1 MGEVARE
8 IQFGSTVTPGVTI
21 IEGTDHPVAPS
32 ATKAQLWV
40 KSDYVVPTGSPHTKD
55 GQVLM
60 MTDDT
65 GLDIEM
71 SWLAANYKPRIG
83 AALAFA
89 HIEEGVGFAG
99 GVQSGPTVDSCISYI
114 YDHLS
119 NMWYKA
125 FVDNTFA
132 DARITSSNDGGYTW
146 VPLHTVDTS
155 IAHGDLAQPCTN
167 GTNLGVAADGAF
179 YLSTS
184 LSASD
189 LPSAGAPTG
198 SPALMSGSTGLVWSE
213 QSSLWVMCGDNATNG
228 YIYTSPDGITW
239 FNRTPA
245 GMTTD
250 MPVSMDIAH
259 TGFGGYTN
267 TERIILCCGANG
279 TQLWFSTTG
288 GITWTEDT
296 SNVPSIGMET
306 IMWAPS
312 IVGDST
318 LSVSMGAWIGV
329 DAGSNLWF
337 SINNQGSY
345 WLDTTHSARC
355 IYRTPEFA
363 GWGNTSTNQT
373 FYKFDAIS
381 DDTTRGVNYSSA
393 GVLYQ
398 DQRAGASS
406 NNALN
411 RARYQWG
418 NGVIM
423 YDREGDFELQIGRY
437 GPIEPLL

>member
-1 MGEVARE
+1 
-8 IQFGSTVTPGVTI
+8 
-21 IEGTDHPVAPS
+21 
-32 ATKAQLWV
+32 
-40 KSDYVVPTGSPHTKD
+40 
-55 GQVLM
+55 
-60 MTDDT
+60 
-65 GLDIEM
+65 
-71 SWLAANYKPRIG
+71 
-83 AALAFA
+83 
-89 HIEEGVGFAG
+89 
-99 GVQSGPTVDSCISYI
+99 
-114 YDHLS
+114 
-119 NMWYKA
+119 
-125 FVDNTFA
+125 
-132 DARITSSNDGGYTW
+132 
-146 VPLHTVDTS
+146 
-155 IAHGDLAQPCTN
+155 
-167 GTNLGVAADGAF
+167 
-179 YLSTS
+179 
-184 LSASD
+184 
-189 LPSAGAPTG
+189 
-198 SPALMSGSTGLVWSE
+198 
-213 QSSLWVMCGDNATNG
+213 
-228 YIYTSPDGITW
+228 
-239 FNRTPA
+239 
-245 GMTTD
+245 MTTD